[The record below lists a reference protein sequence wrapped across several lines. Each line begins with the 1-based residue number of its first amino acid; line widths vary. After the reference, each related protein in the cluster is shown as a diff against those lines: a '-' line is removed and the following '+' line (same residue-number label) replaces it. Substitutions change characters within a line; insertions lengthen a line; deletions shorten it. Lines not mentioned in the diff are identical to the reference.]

1 MNSDI
6 ILWLNSNEQ
15 AIVELI
21 KPLLKQKEEAVNT
34 YDNLF
39 HDEIIN
45 QFESLALSIIGIE
58 VCKSLGCSVE
68 DYYETIQ
75 DEIVYNYITNK
86 IFEGEQNDQD

>member
-21 KPLLKQKEEAVNT
+21 NPLLKQKKEAMNA
-34 YDNLF
+34 YDVIF

-45 QFESLALSIIGIE
+45 QFENLALSIIGIE